1 MDKIIFHIDVNSA
14 YLSWSALEELSKG
27 GNTDLRD
34 IPSIIGG
41 DIEKRHGVVLAK
53 SIPAKAFG
61 IVTGEPIVNAFRK
74 CPHLVLHP
82 PDHSLYHRRSEHLME
97 FLSDICPDI
106 EQVSVDECY
115 MDYTPIA
122 HRFSSPTAA
131 AAEIRA
137 HVRQSLGFTVNI
149 GISSAKVL
157 AKMASDFEKPDK
169 THTLF
174 PEELEEKLWPL
185 PVRELFSVGGSTAAR
200 LTALGIRTIGDLAGR
215 RTMEKVPPARRLI
228 LLIVAGTLPL
238 FLILPIKD
246 AVEGLYANTFFVG
259 GALLVTGL
267 LLYFCDRLRKGR
279 KNERSASIVDV
290 LIVGLGQAVATCPGI
305 SRSGMTISMGC
316 FRGFERRFAVRF
328 AFLLS
333 IPAVLGANILQLKD
347 VAETGVDLA
356 LLPAY
361 LVGVAAAA
369 LSGYLSIRLVRMVAD
384 KGKFGSFAYYCWIA
398 GVVTVVLSLLKALNL
413 LPWLAA

>member
-1 MDKIIFHIDVNSA
+1 MTLLNSLILGIIQ
-14 YLSWSALEELSKG
+14 
-27 GNTDLRD
+27 
-34 IPSIIGG
+34 
-41 DIEKRHGVVLAK
+41 GVA
-53 SIPAKAFG
+53 
-61 IVTGEPIVNAFRK
+61 
-74 CPHLVLHP
+74 
-82 PDHSLYHRRSEHLME
+82 E
-97 FLSDICPDI
+97 FLP
-106 EQVSVDECY
+106 
-115 MDYTPIA
+115 
-122 HRFSSPTAA
+122 
-131 AAEIRA
+131 
-137 HVRQSLGFTVNI
+137 
-149 GISSAKVL
+149 ISSSGHLSIAQNLLGLGVEGTDDVFFDVL
-157 AKMASDFEKPDK
+157 L
-169 THTLF
+169 HLGTLGAVF
-174 PEELEEKLWPL
+174 VAYWQDIKEMILE
-185 PVRELFSVGGSTAAR
+185 FF
-200 LTALGIRTIGDLAGR
+200 RTISDLAGR
-215 RTMEKVPPARRLI
+215 RTVEKLPPARRLI

-238 FLILPIKD
+238 FLILPVKE

-384 KGKFGSFAYYCWIA
+384 KGKFGSFAYYCWTA

>member
-1 MDKIIFHIDVNSA
+1 MTLLNSLILGIIQ
-14 YLSWSALEELSKG
+14 
-27 GNTDLRD
+27 
-34 IPSIIGG
+34 
-41 DIEKRHGVVLAK
+41 GVA
-53 SIPAKAFG
+53 
-61 IVTGEPIVNAFRK
+61 
-74 CPHLVLHP
+74 
-82 PDHSLYHRRSEHLME
+82 E
-97 FLSDICPDI
+97 FLP
-106 EQVSVDECY
+106 
-115 MDYTPIA
+115 
-122 HRFSSPTAA
+122 
-131 AAEIRA
+131 
-137 HVRQSLGFTVNI
+137 
-149 GISSAKVL
+149 ISSSGHLSIAQNLLGLGVEGTDDVFFDVL
-157 AKMASDFEKPDK
+157 L
-169 THTLF
+169 HLGTLGAVF
-174 PEELEEKLWPL
+174 VAYWQDIKEMILE
-185 PVRELFSVGGSTAAR
+185 FF
-200 LTALGIRTIGDLAGR
+200 RTIGDLAGR

-279 KNERSASIVDV
+279 KNERSASIVDA

-384 KGKFGSFAYYCWIA
+384 KGKFGAFAYYCLGA
-398 GVVTVVLSLLKALNL
+398 GGLTILLTVLKALDL
-413 LPWLAA
+413 LPWLKAAV

>member
-1 MDKIIFHIDVNSA
+1 MTLLNSLILGIIQ
-14 YLSWSALEELSKG
+14 
-27 GNTDLRD
+27 
-34 IPSIIGG
+34 
-41 DIEKRHGVVLAK
+41 GVA
-53 SIPAKAFG
+53 
-61 IVTGEPIVNAFRK
+61 
-74 CPHLVLHP
+74 
-82 PDHSLYHRRSEHLME
+82 E
-97 FLSDICPDI
+97 FLP
-106 EQVSVDECY
+106 
-115 MDYTPIA
+115 
-122 HRFSSPTAA
+122 
-131 AAEIRA
+131 
-137 HVRQSLGFTVNI
+137 
-149 GISSAKVL
+149 ISSSGHLSIAQNLLGLGVEGTDDVFFDVL
-157 AKMASDFEKPDK
+157 L
-169 THTLF
+169 HLGTLGAVF
-174 PEELEEKLWPL
+174 VAYWQDIKEMILE
-185 PVRELFSVGGSTAAR
+185 FF
-200 LTALGIRTIGDLAGR
+200 RTISDLAGR
-215 RTMEKVPPARRLI
+215 RTVEKLPPARRLI

-384 KGKFGSFAYYCWIA
+384 KGKFGAFAYYCWIA